1 MEATVIA
8 VVGASGGLGC
18 STAAAHIAARSP
30 ARPVCLLD
38 ADTEAGAVD
47 VTAGLDHVLGPR
59 WGDFGGLRGR
69 ADGAAILSALPS
81 GSRYAVLAGGR
92 GGAPTEV
99 VQAVVTGLRDC
110 CGQVVVDVGRLANLI
125 PGLLRPEDLVLVL
138 TGLGV
143 RHLADLDRISD
154 DVRELVAPVHVITR
168 GAKSLSHLGEVVAT
182 HVSLPVLGHWS
193 DDAAVGRDLE
203 RGVSP
208 GARRRGF
215 DVLADAALEQA
226 RRSLRR
232 SA

>member
-8 VVGASGGLGC
+8 VIGASGGLGC
-18 STAAAHIAARSP
+18 STAAAHLAARAS

-38 ADTEAGAVD
+38 GDTDAGAVD
-47 VTAGLDHVLGPR
+47 VTAGVDHVLGPR

-69 ADGAAILSALPS
+69 ADGAAILSALPA

-92 GGAPTEV
+92 GGAPAEV
-99 VQAVVTGLRDC
+99 VQAVVAGLRQI
-110 CGQVVVDVGRLANLI
+110 CGLVVVDVGRHRNLT
-125 PGLLRPEDLVLVL
+125 PELLRPDDLVLVL

-154 DVRELVAPVHVITR
+154 DVGELAAPVHLITR
-168 GAKSLSHLGEVVAT
+168 GPKGLGHLGEVVAT
-182 HVSLPVLGHWS
+182 HVGLPVLGHWS
-193 DDAAVGRDLE
+193 DDAGVARDLE

-215 DVLADAALEQA
+215 DALADAALDLV
-226 RRSLRR
+226 RRDLRR